1 MGEDLLAIFRSPT
14 VEVSNEKILV
24 KAYSIF
30 DVESW
35 WDDTALVDSA
45 QKLNNDLAISVII
58 NQFKFSNI
66 I

>member
-1 MGEDLLAIFRSPT
+1 MGEDLLAIFRNPT
-14 VEVSNEKILV
+14 VEVSNEKIVV